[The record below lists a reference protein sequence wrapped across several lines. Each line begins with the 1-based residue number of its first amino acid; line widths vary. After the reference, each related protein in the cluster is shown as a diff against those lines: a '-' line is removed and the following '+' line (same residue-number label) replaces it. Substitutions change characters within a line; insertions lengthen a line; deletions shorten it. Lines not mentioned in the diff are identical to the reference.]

1 MPLNLHAA
9 AAAAVAAAAVILS
22 ITTVRGQAAQLIDS
36 WPCSQPRALLVEAAA
51 SVLRLE
57 HQLAHLQ
64 NRLDDARGLSHSRQL
79 ELRQCE
85 SLSSPIGP
93 RNDSRRRTRPRT
105 SFASPLF
112 SCARSLHQ
120 GAVPLERRTL
130 LRRRSDK
137 P

>member
-36 WPCSQPRALLVEAAA
+36 WPCSQPRALLVEAKTP
-51 SVLRLE
+51 VLRQE
-57 HQLAHLQ
+57 HQLAQLQ
-64 NRLDDARGLSHSRQL
+64 NRLDDARELSHSRQL

-85 SLSSPIGP
+85 SLSDKPPSPIAP
-93 RNDSRRRTRPRT
+93 RNDSRRRTRPQT
-105 SFASPLF
+105 SVASPFFHRERLL
-112 SCARSLHQ
+112 A
-120 GAVPLERRTL
+120 RRTF
-130 LRRRSDK
+130 LRRRFDE